1 LANPAQMTT
10 SLMPTVSLTPSHTN
24 ALITSVPTNAK
35 ILQTVLPTVSLK
47 PSSLDLLLTDSPTA
61 SRKPSNILTAL
72 AEPTRRKR
80 II

>member
-1 LANPAQMTT
+1 
-10 SLMPTVSLTPSHTN
+10 
-24 ALITSVPTNAK
+24 LITSVPTNAK